1 MPGDTMPL
9 RRSLEI
15 QRGGACYIDFAP
27 NGAGGQAAVPQSA
40 VAAEAMADRT
50 KRVRAV
56 YHLDTGEA
64 LAKVDSTV
72 CPPRAPRPTP
82 PVCPFPCLRCVP
94 WLILPGVPAAPSVL
108 SAKVYLFVP
117 FVRFVGQPPLPH
129 FPPKIPASV
138 TFYTTRQILSWKPS
152 AHNLVRPWLP

>member
-72 CPPRAPRPTP
+72 CPPRAPCLTP
-82 PVCPFPCLRCVP
+82 HASRLSLSVSSVC
-94 WLILPGVPAAPSVL
+94 SVKG
-108 SAKVYLFVP
+108 SVNGNVIFVP
-117 FVRFVGQPPLPH
+117 FLSSHRASLYASAKLALLPPICQ
-129 FPPKIPASV
+129 K
-138 TFYTTRQILSWKPS
+138 
-152 AHNLVRPWLP
+152 

>member
-72 CPPRAPRPTP
+72 CPPRAPCPTP
-82 PVCPFPCLRCVP
+82 HAFPLRALRGPARISAFSPSNPGQNPTIRPVY
-94 WLILPGVPAAPSVL
+94 
-108 SAKVYLFVP
+108 YL
-117 FVRFVGQPPLPH
+117 
-129 FPPKIPASV
+129 
-138 TFYTTRQILSWKPS
+138 
-152 AHNLVRPWLP
+152 